1 MKVRDWLSRIS
12 HSQLDTYHSFIERSF
27 QEKKVEI
34 TYDQAIKIYKTL
46 LQIIKSPHVDME
58 FIGSDQVEPPEPRST
73 ESHYNTAPIQTFTV
87 DEKERIIRTYV
98 AERSTKKTSEKMQE
112 LWGYHVKYTQS
123 SIKEV
128 IRYSLFKGI
137 KKTIMARDKYLRNK
151 ASIYFRGSNNEVKQL
166 FESTHAE
173 QVKFKLLNFYVANRI
188 TITGL
193 TYIIKELNKIFR
205 REEEQPIIIDLVE
218 ESKVNQARQPVKE
231 LKNFFRKGQEPI
243 IIDLVEEPIIIDLVE
258 EPKVKLAKKEIVVQ
272 KNHEDVNQARQP
284 AIFERGGEKFNQ
296 EGVLQTEDKDRLSEK
311 REEQTYQQ
319 LQHATNPM

>member
-1 MKVRDWLSRIS
+1 
-12 HSQLDTYHSFIERSF
+12 
-27 QEKKVEI
+27 
-34 TYDQAIKIYKTL
+34 
-46 LQIIKSPHVDME
+46 
-58 FIGSDQVEPPEPRST
+58 
-73 ESHYNTAPIQTFTV
+73 
-87 DEKERIIRTYV
+87 
-98 AERSTKKTSEKMQE
+98 MQE

-205 REEEQPIIIDLVE
+205 REEEEPIIDLDE
-218 ESKVNQARQPVKE
+218 DE
-231 LKNFFRKGQEPI
+231 
-243 IIDLVEEPIIIDLVE
+243 E
-258 EPKVKLAKKEIVVQ
+258 EPKVELAKEENVVPE
-272 KNHEDVNQARQP
+272 NHENVSQAREP
-284 AIFERGGEKFNQ
+284 VIFEREEERDPEENVVKEEFNEDVVPQAEEKDKFS
-296 EGVLQTEDKDRLSEK
+296 EMTEE
-311 REEQTYQQ
+311 
-319 LQHATNPM
+319 